1 MDIRITHS
9 YGKWR
14 NDTKFVDTRTEL
26 EEPDCCDA
34 EAYPSGCGRL
44 VVRAGIAMLHS

>member
-1 MDIRITHS
+1 MIRKKEADQLDPWI
-9 YGKWR
+9 
-14 NDTKFVDTRTEL
+14 
-26 EEPDCCDA
+26 A